1 MTLWSRIATALSSLA
16 KGESLSDVFE
26 KLKTPPERTVAFAIA
41 IIALSAKMAKADG
54 EVTRDEV
61 TAFREVFNIPKK
73 NERQAAK
80 VFNLARQDVA
90 GFEAYATKIA
100 IMFKNDRQSLSDL
113 IEGLFHIALSDGNYH
128 LAENAFLQKVSQI
141 FSIPEINFLRIRSR
155 FVPNAP
161 KDPYDILGVNPNT
174 PVEEIRKSWIK
185 LVRENHPDQMIARG
199 VPKEALRITTKKLS
213 DINAAWEIINQGTIQ
228 E

>member
-54 EVTRDEV
+54 EVTKDEV
-61 TAFREVFNIPKK
+61 TAFREVFHISKE
-73 NERQAAK
+73 NESQAAK

-90 GFEAYATKIA
+90 GFEAYATKIS
-100 IMFKNDRQSLSDL
+100 IMFKNDHQSLSDL

-128 LAENAFLQKVSQI
+128 PAENAFLQKVSEI
-141 FSIPEINFLRIRSR
+141 FKIPEISFLRIRSR

-161 KDPYDILGVNPNT
+161 KDHYSILEVNSNAPIAE
-174 PVEEIRKSWIK
+174 VRESWRK
-185 LVRENHPDQMIARG
+185 LVRETHPDQMIARG
-199 VPKEALRITTKKLS
+199 VPEEVIQIATKKLS
-213 DINAAWEIINQGTIQ
+213 DINAAWETINKEVI
-228 E
+228 